1 MSQPKPRIQIHIDKK
16 GDTRIVD
23 VHGAGKN
30 CQELT
35 GDLEKTLGLVDEKS
49 RETTAAAYE
58 KHDQIRLSTTS

>member
-1 MSQPKPRIQIHIDKK
+1 MSNQKPRIQIHIDNK

-23 VHGAGKN
+23 ITGAGKS

-49 RETTAAAYE
+49 RETTSAAYE
-58 KHDQIRLSTTS
+58 KHDQIRLSTES

>member
-1 MSQPKPRIQIHIDKK
+1 MNQRPRIQIHIDKK

-23 VHGAGKN
+23 ITGAGQG
-30 CQELT
+30 CQSVT

-58 KHDQIRLSTTS
+58 KHDELRLSAES